1 MRDERVSVRH
11 RTVTQPASSVQKFSM
26 QPSAPS
32 PANDESAGA
41 LRILVVGGGIAA
53 QSVIEA
59 LRDRDTTA
67 HITMVCEEPRLP
79 WDRVSLSHLLIDGAA
94 EELQLRPAAW
104 YEDHGV
110 EVRIGARVTQ
120 LDAARKLA
128 HTSDDETIA
137 WDRCILAT
145 GSDALIPPIP
155 GIGQEGVVA
164 FRSPEDCEAI
174 QAASDARK
182 PAAVIGG
189 GLLGLEAARGIA
201 ARGAKVT
208 VVHLMDRLMERQ
220 LDANA
225 AALLAPAMQ
234 ELGVEVLLEKSTS
247 MIRGE
252 GGRVT
257 GLDFA
262 DGSTLD
268 AELVVVAIGIKSRTD
283 LAKDAGLEVGR
294 GIVVDDRL
302 QTSAPDVFAV
312 GECAEHRG
320 MVYGIVAPIHDQTQ
334 VCADAVLGAP
344 EAAYTGSVLSAKLK
358 IMGVDL
364 VSIGA
369 AEGSGATVED
379 REARSYRKLVV
390 QDGRLVGAVLMGD
403 IKGHELLLDK
413 VKSGEEVTDPLELLA
428 EAGQA
433 SAADLPDSA
442 QVCNCNGVCKGA
454 IVEAINAHDL
464 GSTQEVVA
472 KTRAGA
478 GCGTCKPL
486 VKEILLDVRGGQVDE
501 NTYLCACRKQTR
513 ELVATAI
520 REQGLESVSEVAAAC
535 GTGRECG
542 GCNPG
547 LAYLVSEINA
557 NRHRE
562 ERHARFINDRV
573 HGNIQKDGTFSVV
586 PRMKGGR
593 TTSDELRRI
602 ADAADKYDIQTIKVT
617 GGQRIDLLG
626 VKKEDLPAIWEDL
639 GMPSGMA
646 YAKSVR
652 TVKTC
657 VGSDHCRFGLDDS
670 MGTGIELEGMLEG
683 LYTPAKVKLGV
694 TGCPRNCAEAYIK
707 DIGLVA
713 IEGGWEVYVGGAGG
727 TVVRKG
733 DLLCTVATKDEAIGA
748 AIAFLQYYR
757 ETAEYKER
765 SYTYMERLGLE
776 AVQEVVLDPE
786 QAAALRERFQLAQA
800 ATIRD
805 PWLERRKPVV
815 ANQFSELDTEAPVF
829 GDPLPIFD
837 GPPDAEGRAAAV
849 PAGAAAQATQ
859 VAVTYSTPKEQA

>member
-1 MRDERVSVRH
+1 M
-11 RTVTQPASSVQKFSM
+11 T
-26 QPSAPS
+26 APQNGTAAAA
-32 PANDESAGA
+32 PA

-53 QSVIEA
+53 QSVVEA
-59 LRDRDTTA
+59 LRDRDASA

-79 WDRVSLSHLLIDGAA
+79 WDRVSLSHLLIDGQVD
-94 EELQLRPAAW
+94 ELQLRPGAW
-104 YEDHGV
+104 YEDQGV
-110 EVRIGARVTQ
+110 EIRVGTRIAQ
-120 LDAARKLA
+120 LDAALRTATTDSGEVL
-128 HTSDDETIA
+128 T

-145 GSDALIPPIP
+145 GSDALMPPIP
-155 GIGQEGVVA
+155 GIDQAGVVA
-164 FRSPEDCEAI
+164 FRSPEDCVTI
-174 QAASDARK
+174 QTSSDAGR

-225 AALLAPAMQ
+225 AALLAPAME
-234 ELGVEVLLEKSTS
+234 ELGVEVLLAKQTTQ
-247 MIRGE
+247 IRGE
-252 GGRVT
+252 NGHVN
-257 GLDFA
+257 GLEFA
-262 DGSTLD
+262 DGTSLD
-268 AELVVVAIGIKSRTD
+268 ADLVVMAIGIKSRTD
-283 LAKDAGLEVGR
+283 LALAAGLEVGR

-302 QTSAPDVFAV
+302 QTSAPGVYAV

-334 VCADAVLGAP
+334 VCAEAVLDGP
-344 EAAYTGSVLSAKLK
+344 DAAYTGSILSAKLK

-379 REARSYRKLVV
+379 RDARSYRKLIV
-390 QDGRLVGAVLMGD
+390 QEGKLVGAVLMGD

-413 VKSGEEVTDPLELLA
+413 VRSGADVEDPLELLA
-428 EAGQA
+428 EASQA
-433 SAADLPDSA
+433 SAADLPDTA
-442 QVCNCNGVCKGA
+442 QVCNCNGVCKGQ
-454 IVEAINAHDL
+454 IVEAIKEHNL
-464 GSTQEVVA
+464 GSTQEVVS

-486 VKEILLDVRGGQVDE
+486 VKEILLDVRGGNVDE

-513 ELVATAI
+513 EEIATAI
-520 REQGLESVSEVAAAC
+520 REQGLESVTDVAAAC

-542 GCNPG
+542 GCNPA
-547 LAYLVSEINA
+547 LAYLVSEVKE

-562 ERHARFINDRV
+562 ERHARYINDRV
-573 HGNIQKDGTFSVV
+573 HGNIQKDGTFSVI
-586 PRMKGGR
+586 PRMKGGK
-593 TTSDELRRI
+593 TTADELRRI

-639 GMPSGMA
+639 GMASGMA

-670 MGTGIELEGMLEG
+670 MGTGIEIEGMLEG
-683 LYTPAKVKLGV
+683 LHTPAKVKLGV

-727 TVVRKG
+727 TEVRKG
-733 DLLCTVATKDEAIGA
+733 DLLATVANKDEAISVSLT
-748 AIAFLQYYR
+748 FLQYYR
-757 ETAEYKER
+757 ENADYKER
-765 SYTYMERLGLE
+765 TYTFMERLGLD
-776 AVQEVVLDPE
+776 AVKEIVFDEQEGP
-786 QAAALRERFQLAQA
+786 ALRERFHLAQA
-800 ATIRD
+800 ATIKD
-805 PWLERRKPVV
+805 PWLERRKPMV

-829 GDPLPIFD
+829 ALPMASD
-837 GPPDAEGRAAAV
+837 DAIADAARPVMAST
-849 PAGAAAQATQ
+849 ADTL
-859 VAVTYSTPKEQA
+859 AVTYSSPTEPTTSGSSNR

>member
-1 MRDERVSVRH
+1 M
-11 RTVTQPASSVQKFSM
+11 T
-26 QPSAPS
+26 APNHGDS
-32 PANDESAGA
+32 EPTPA

-53 QSVIEA
+53 QSVVEA
-59 LRDRDTTA
+59 LRERDRSTE
-67 HITMVCEEPRLP
+67 ITMVCEEPRLP
-79 WDRVSLSHLLIDGAA
+79 WDRVSLSHLLIDGDVD
-94 EELQLRPAAW
+94 ELQLRPHAW
-104 YEDHGV
+104 YEDHAV
-110 EVRIGARVTQ
+110 DLRVGARVTL
-120 LDAARKLA
+120 LDAAQRTATTDAGEVL
-128 HTSDDETIA
+128 T

-145 GSDALIPPIP
+145 GSDALMPPIP
-155 GIGQEGVVA
+155 GIDQHGVVA
-164 FRSPEDCEAI
+164 FRSPEDCSVI
-174 QAASDARK
+174 QRAADAGR

-225 AALLAPAMQ
+225 AALLAPAME
-234 ELGVEVLLEKSTS
+234 ELGVEVLLAKQTVQ
-247 MIRGE
+247 IRADNGQ
-252 GGRVT
+252 VT

-262 DGSTLD
+262 DGTTLD
-268 AELVVVAIGIKSRTD
+268 AALVVMAIGIKSRTE
-283 LAKDAGLEVGR
+283 LALSAGLDVGR
-294 GIVVDDRL
+294 GIIVDDRL
-302 QTSAPDVFAV
+302 QTSAPGVYAV

-320 MVYGIVAPIHDQTQ
+320 MVYGIVAPIHEQTQ
-334 VCADAVLGAP
+334 VCADAVLAAP
-344 EAAYTGSVLSAKLK
+344 DASYRGSILSAKLK

-379 REARSYRKLVV
+379 RDARSYRKLVV
-390 QDGRLVGAVLMGD
+390 EDGKLVGAVLMGD

-413 VKSGEEVTDPLELLA
+413 VRTAAEVDDALALLA
-428 EAGQA
+428 EASQA
-433 SAADLPDSA
+433 SAADLPDTA
-442 QVCNCNGVCKGA
+442 QVCNCNGVCKGQ
-454 IVEAINAHDL
+454 IVEAITTHDL
-464 GSTQEVVA
+464 GSTAEVVA

-486 VKEILLDVRGGQVDE
+486 VKEILLDVRGGKVDE

-513 ELVATAI
+513 EEIAALI
-520 REQGLESVSEVAAAC
+520 RDQRLESVSAVAAVC

-542 GCNPG
+542 GCNPA
-547 LAYLVSEINA
+547 LAYLVSEVNE

-562 ERHARFINDRV
+562 ERHARYINDRV

-586 PRMKGGR
+586 PRMKGGK
-593 TTSDELRRI
+593 TTADELRRI
-602 ADAADKYDIQTIKVT
+602 ADAADKYEIQTIKVT

-639 GMPSGMA
+639 GMASGMA

-683 LYTPAKVKLGV
+683 LHTPAKVKLGV

-733 DLLCTVATKDEAIGA
+733 DLLATVGDKDA
-748 AIAFLQYYR
+748 AISVSLTFLQYYR
-757 ETAEYKER
+757 ENADYKER
-765 SYTYMERLGLE
+765 TYDFMERLGLE
-776 AVQEVVLDPE
+776 AVQAVVFDEHEGP
-786 QAAALRERFQLAQA
+786 ALRERFHLAQA
-800 ATIRD
+800 ATIKD

-815 ANQFSELDTEAPVF
+815 PNQFSELDTEAPVF
-829 GDPLPIFD
+829 GAAPIASA
-837 GPPDAEGRAAAV
+837 DAV
-849 PAGAAAQATQ
+849 AAQHAEPVLASAADTL
-859 VAVTYSTPKEQA
+859 AITYSAPTASTTAGSSDR

>member
-1 MRDERVSVRH
+1 M
-11 RTVTQPASSVQKFSM
+11 PATPNPTGAS
-26 QPSAPS
+26 PS
-32 PANDESAGA
+32 GA
-41 LRILVVGGGIAA
+41 RKILVVGGGIAA
-53 QSVIEA
+53 QSVVEA
-59 LRDRDTTA
+59 LRDRDATA
-67 HITMVCEEPRLP
+67 RITMVCEEPRLP
-79 WDRVSLSHLLIDGAA
+79 WDRVSLSHLLIDGSVD
-94 EELQLRPAAW
+94 ELQLRPGTW

-110 EVRIGARVTQ
+110 ELLVGERVTE
-120 LDAARKLA
+120 LDPVGHTAR
-128 HTSDDETIA
+128 TSSGIEIA

-145 GSDALIPPIP
+145 GSDALMPPIP
-155 GIGQEGVVA
+155 GIDQEGVVA
-164 FRSPEDCEAI
+164 FRSPEDCATI
-174 QAASDARK
+174 QASADAGR

-201 ARGAKVT
+201 ARGATVT

-225 AALLAPAMQ
+225 AALLAPAME
-234 ELGVEVLLEKSTS
+234 ELGVEVLLEKSTTR
-247 MIRGE
+247 MRGVD
-252 GGRVT
+252 GHVT

-262 DGSTLD
+262 DGTTLD
-268 AELVVVAIGIKSRTD
+268 ADLVVMAIGIKSRTD
-283 LAKDAGLEVGR
+283 LAKAAGLEVGR

-334 VCADAVLGAP
+334 VCAEAVLDGP
-344 EAAYTGSVLSAKLK
+344 EAAYTGSILSAKLK

-390 QDGRLVGAVLMGD
+390 QEGKLVGAVLMGD

-413 VKSGEEVTDPLELLA
+413 VRTGHEVDDALALLA
-428 EAGQA
+428 EASQA
-433 SAADLPDSA
+433 SAADLPDTA
-442 QVCNCNGVCKGA
+442 QVCNCNGVCKGEIVQA
-454 IVEAINAHDL
+454 IQDHDL
-464 GSTQEVVA
+464 GSTAEVVA
-472 KTRAGA
+472 RTRAGA

-486 VKEILLDVRGGQVDE
+486 VKEILLDVRGGNVDE
-501 NTYLCACRKQTR
+501 NTYLCACLKQTR
-513 ELVATAI
+513 EDIAGQI
-520 REQGLESVSEVAAAC
+520 RAQGLESVSEVAAAC

-547 LAYLVSEINA
+547 LAYLVSEING

-562 ERHARFINDRV
+562 ERHARYINDRV

-586 PRMKGGR
+586 PRMKGGK

-639 GMPSGMA
+639 GMASGMA

-670 MGTGIELEGMLEG
+670 MGTGIEIEGMLEG

-727 TVVRKG
+727 TEVRKG
-733 DLLCTVATKDEAIGA
+733 DLLCTVGDKDEAIA
-748 AIAFLQYYR
+748 ASITFLQYYR

-765 SYTYMERLGLE
+765 TYTYMERMGLE
-776 AVQEVVLDPE
+776 AVQAVVFDE
-786 QAAALRERFQLAQA
+786 ERGAALRERFHLAQA
-800 ATIRD
+800 AAIRD

-829 GDPLPIFD
+829 GFAPMAGDE
-837 GPPDAEGRAAAV
+837 AEAPASSAAEPVLA
-849 PAGAAAQATQ
+849 AGSATL
-859 VAVTYSTPKEQA
+859 AITYSDPTDGSNDR

>member
-1 MRDERVSVRH
+1 MP
-11 RTVTQPASSVQKFSM
+11 TTPPPPAA
-26 QPSAPS
+26 SASTPR
-32 PANDESAGA
+32 A
-41 LRILVVGGGIAA
+41 ILVVGGGIAA
-53 QSVIEA
+53 QSVVEA
-59 LRDRDTTA
+59 LRERDRTA
-67 HITMVCEEPRLP
+67 RITMVCDEPRLP
-79 WDRVSLSHLLIDGAA
+79 WDRVSLSHLLIDG
-94 EELQLRPAAW
+94 EVDELQLRPEAW
-104 YEDHGV
+104 YEDQAV
-110 EVRIGARVTQ
+110 EVRTGTRIAQ
-120 LDAARKLA
+120 LDAARRTA
-128 HTSDDETIA
+128 TSEAGEVFT

-145 GSDALIPPIP
+145 GSDALMPPIP
-155 GIGQEGVVA
+155 GIEQAGVVA
-164 FRSPEDCEAI
+164 FRSPEDCATI
-174 QAASDARK
+174 QAAADAGQ

-201 ARGAKVT
+201 ARGARVT

-225 AALLAPAMQ
+225 AALLAPAM
-234 ELGVEVLLEKSTS
+234 EDLGVDVLLERQTAR
-247 MIRGE
+247 IAGT

-257 GLDFA
+257 GLEFA
-262 DGSTLD
+262 DGSTLA
-268 AELVVVAIGIKSRTD
+268 AELVVMAIGIRSRTD
-283 LAKDAGLEVGR
+283 LALSAGLEVGR

-302 QTSAPDVFAV
+302 QTSAPGVFAV

-320 MVYGIVAPIHDQTQ
+320 QVYGIVAPIHEQTQ
-334 VCADAVLGAP
+334 VCAEAVLGAP
-344 EAAYTGSVLSAKLK
+344 DAAYAGSILSAKLK
-358 IMGVDL
+358 IMGIDL

-379 REARSYRKLVV
+379 REARSYRKLIVE
-390 QDGRLVGAVLMGD
+390 QGRLVGAVLMGD
-403 IKGHELLLDK
+403 VRGHELLLDK
-413 VKSGEEVTDPLELLA
+413 VRSGAEVDDALALLT
-428 EAGQA
+428 EASQA
-433 SAADLPDSA
+433 SAADLPDTA
-442 QVCNCNGVCKGA
+442 QVCNCNGVCKGQ
-454 IVEAINAHDL
+454 IVEAIRAHDL
-464 GSTQEVVA
+464 GSTAEVVA

-486 VKEILLDVRGGQVDE
+486 VKEILLDVRGGNVDE

-513 ELVATAI
+513 EQIAGVI
-520 REQGLESVSEVAAAC
+520 RSQGLESVSEVARTC

-542 GCNPG
+542 GCNPA

-562 ERHARFINDRV
+562 ERHARYINDRV

-586 PRMKGGR
+586 PRMKGGV
-593 TTSDELRRI
+593 TTADELRRI

-639 GMPSGMA
+639 DMASGMA

-657 VGSDHCRFGLDDS
+657 VGSQHCRFGLDDS

-733 DLLCTVATKDEAIGA
+733 DLLATVTTKDEAIEVA
-748 AIAFLQYYR
+748 LTFLQYYR
-757 ETAEYKER
+757 EHADYKER
-765 SYTYMERLGLE
+765 SYTFMERLGLD
-776 AVQEVVLDPE
+776 AVQAVVFDPDE
-786 QAAALRERFQLAQA
+786 GPALRERFHLAQA
-800 ATIRD
+800 ATIKD
-805 PWLERRKPVV
+805 PWLERRAPVV
-815 ANQFSELDTEAPVF
+815 PNQFSELDTTAPVF
-829 GDPLPIFD
+829 ELPLIHTGSVD
-837 GPPDAEGRAAAV
+837 R
-849 PAGAAAQATQ
+849 
-859 VAVTYSTPKEQA
+859 